1 MALAKFA
8 QDIIQASGAFL
19 EINQNEIQLNNANTP
34 APEVGKN
41 ILLKRVL
48 VTLPK
53 AKDPALMQF
62 ADELKRKLEGAIPG
76 GSGASVI
83 VSTEGT
89 RANEITLMIVE
100 NGFPMRAIGSLPMLK
115 AEFDRLIVSN
125 PANSIVLTS
134 EGKAEDF
141 RSLTALP
148 PKTPDQLRA
157 EVMPYMMMALGLGA
171 IKFDTKST
179 EQWGAAGEEDIFGES
194 DIVSW
199 GYSKF
204 TDMAYDDRLI
214 EEHGKETIRI
224 AREALASRLQ
234 DVDPAALKAIQDK
247 LKETDA
253 EFMATVGKVIKDEN
267 PTPKSRYND
276 FVNWT
281 MAAKKIIGE
290 YRPQR

>member
-1 MALAKFA
+1 MGTITDSVRSSIVDSLNSEGRFTNVTNLSNNTVSSALLGQVFETIRTFHNDLLVERTEKVLDVPILERLQHKFGGNDMALAKFA

-134 EGKAEDF
+134 EGD
-141 RSLTALP
+141 R
-148 PKTPDQLRA
+148 
-157 EVMPYMMMALGLGA
+157 
-171 IKFDTKST
+171 KS
-179 EQWGAAGEEDIFGES
+179 
-194 DIVSW
+194 V
-199 GYSKF
+199 
-204 TDMAYDDRLI
+204 
-214 EEHGKETIRI
+214 
-224 AREALASRLQ
+224 
-234 DVDPAALKAIQDK
+234 V
-247 LKETDA
+247 
-253 EFMATVGKVIKDEN
+253 
-267 PTPKSRYND
+267 
-276 FVNWT
+276 
-281 MAAKKIIGE
+281 
-290 YRPQR
+290 

>member
-1 MALAKFA
+1 MLDVPILERLQHKFEA
-8 QDIIQASGAFL
+8 TTWRLPNSLRISSRRAVLSWKSTRTRFS
-19 EINQNEIQLNNANTP
+19 LNNANTP

-148 PKTPDQLRA
+148 PKTPRPA
-157 EVMPYMMMALGLGA
+157 PCRGNAL
-171 IKFDTKST
+171 
-179 EQWGAAGEEDIFGES
+179 
-194 DIVSW
+194 
-199 GYSKF
+199 
-204 TDMAYDDRLI
+204 YDACPWS
-214 EEHGKETIRI
+214 GCN
-224 AREALASRLQ
+224 Q
-234 DVDPAALKAIQDK
+234 V
-247 LKETDA
+247 
-253 EFMATVGKVIKDEN
+253 
-267 PTPKSRYND
+267 
-276 FVNWT
+276 
-281 MAAKKIIGE
+281 
-290 YRPQR
+290 